1 MMRVQC
7 AHGAHHAKR
16 PQSSGESPTELDT
29 LMRAITLRI
38 LASICSLIVLTL
50 SLSLLVGAAP
60 RGVLTGAQPAGAPAG
75 RSTDAQHLLEGSRP
89 QDVPTSLILG
99 ERLRMLDVVVDR
111 SSSTASCTSPR
122 GLQVSWRWVN
132 QTLGIVLW
140 TMHNPTDETLAV
152 SLIRGAHPMVPAT
165 VSATRSGRGTAG
177 VHAAGNFEGAKTG
190 HVFRVH
196 GGGKFVYLFHR
207 GGFPVAADAVLRIRG
222 RCGLC
227 GEPPG
232 SRGLHGGEP
241 LRAVLFAA
249 TRVAAILLPEQSGES
264 RVPGVRFREQ
274 LGAREVLL
282 RLGRVHPS
290 GCRQRLHQCPVLVL
304 YLWRHVEQCELLSG
318 SESLDKIDGTPKRA
332 ASRYGSA

>member
-1 MMRVQC
+1 
-7 AHGAHHAKR
+7 
-16 PQSSGESPTELDT
+16 
-29 LMRAITLRI
+29 MRAITLRI

-152 SLIRGAHPMVPAT
+152 SLIRGAHPMVPAYCFGNAFWPAYLSPTTAFVELGTGPYPPQEELPVYMQLAILKAQKQGMCFVFT
-165 VSATRSGRGTAG
+165 V
-177 VHAAGNFEGAKTG
+177 AANSSIYFTEA
-190 HVFRVH
+190 
-196 GGGKFVYLFHR
+196 
-207 GGFPVAADAVLRIRG
+207 GFPSPLTPYCESVVDVDFVENRQAAVDYTVESHCALYFLQQRVL
-222 RCGLC
+222 
-227 GEPPG
+227 PPYCCP
-232 SRGLHGGEP
+232 SNPVKAEFP
-241 LRAVLFAA
+241 VYAFANSS
-249 TRVAAILLPEQSGES
+249 VPEKYYYDSGVS
-264 RVPGVRFREQ
+264 IH
-274 LGAREVLL
+274 LGAANGSTSVQYSCYTFGGTSSNASCC
-282 RLGRVHPS
+282 LGVK
-290 GCRQRLHQCPVLVL
+290 V
-304 YLWRHVEQCELLSG
+304 
-318 SESLDKIDGTPKRA
+318 
-332 ASRYGSA
+332 